1 MSSLFF
7 FQVPRAYTHVH
18 SPLHSQRSPPPSQT
32 IFPFKTAKPYSSLSN
47 ATQRRLTSLGKA
59 LFISK
64 QRRLNTAKAS
74 SLQKVCAFSLKVWDY
89 EFLGAKVC
97 PFCLKL
103 WAFVFIFPVLLI
115 LIRFDDFLIWTHEFF
130 DDFVLIC
137 ISAIILLYYC
147 FASLYCFTMLSL
159 KLALNVRRPLKVP
172 SLLTNLLSV
181 LLFDFALQIFNS
193 WTLSVCCYASHCVA
207 FRWRGNWKEKIFV
220 INDALF
226 LC

>member
-1 MSSLFF
+1 MRLWVFGGKGLSFLLKVMSFCF
-7 FQVPRAYTHVH
+7 Y
-18 SPLHSQRSPPPSQT
+18 
-32 IFPFKTAKPYSSLSN
+32 LS
-47 ATQRRLTSLGKA
+47 
-59 LFISK
+59 
-64 QRRLNTAKAS
+64 
-74 SLQKVCAFSLKVWDY
+74 CAFD
-89 EFLGAKVC
+89 
-97 PFCLKL
+97 
-103 WAFVFIFPVLLI
+103 
-115 LIRFDDFLIWTHEFF
+115 FDSFWWFF
-130 DDFVLIC
+130 DMICISIVIIC